1 MQKNKNDGE
10 SLDLIWT
17 RCGQVDQRDPGKE
30 AEDQDHS
37 PLTVSVYCKGKG
49 NAVLLNSRIYLI
61 YIYIY
66 IPMTSFKLG
75 QLNLYPI

>member
-17 RCGQVDQRDPGKE
+17 RCGQVDQRGPGKE

-37 PLTVSVYCKGKG
+37 PLSVSVYRKGKG
-49 NAVLLNSRIYLI
+49 NAVLLNSRIYL
-61 YIYIY
+61 YIY

-75 QLNLYPI
+75 QLHLYPI